1 MCCLKTSATA
11 VALCCF
17 CLVGCGGDGKYPVSG
32 TVTWEGDP
40 IPADHNGHIMFM
52 PIDPSTGPDAGPI
65 GPNGGY
71 SFRASPGEKRVEILI
86 SRPKGKRVEAMGMAA
101 EEMYVPRKY
110 NEESELKAS
119 VKEEANTFDFAL
131 EP

>member
-1 MCCLKTSATA
+1 MVTLRSSA
-11 VALCCF
+11 VLLML
-17 CLVGCGGDGKYPVSG
+17 CLVGCNGDGKYPVSG

-40 IPADHNGHIMFM
+40 IPADHNGHITFT
-52 PIDPSTGPDAGPI
+52 PIDPSKGPDAGPI
-65 GPNGGY
+65 GEDGEF

-110 NEESELKAS
+110 NEESELTAN
-119 VKEEANTFDFAL
+119 VKEESNTFDFAL